1 MDRKRIQSE
10 VREVLQMNKLPCTLI
25 SESGEEF
32 TFDST
37 SCASRFLH
45 RTKGYVASNTCK
57 GLPLTDGIT
66 GELFEFKC
74 DESKR
79 NTVAHVRRRVQPCCN
94 CKKFA
99 GGCSW
104 SRSFTPVE
112 GWTAVPTLINHG
124 GHKGYERLT
133 ESYMIIKCPE
143 FEKG

>member
-1 MDRKRIQSE
+1 
-10 VREVLQMNKLPCTLI
+10 MNKLPCSLI

-32 TFDST
+32 AFDSAT
-37 SCASRFLH
+37 KASLFLK
-45 RTKGYVASNTCK
+45 RTKGYVASCTTK
-57 GLPLTDGIT
+57 GIPLSHYET
-66 GELFEFKC
+66 GEIFEFKC

-79 NTVAHVRRRVQPCCN
+79 NTIAHVRRRIQPCCN

-104 SRSFTPVE
+104 SRKFEPVE
-112 GWTAVPTLINHG
+112 GWTAVPTMINHG
-124 GHKGYERLT
+124 GNNGKPRLT